1 VPFGVRELKEQAS
14 AIVDASVWISA
25 LLPQD
30 VHHSVSR
37 TWRRARIADGGTFTL
52 PWLILPEV
60 AGAVARRTG
69 QALLGDQAVAT
80 ILAAQHAASFPLKGV
95 DTALAERLGLSLVT
109 WDNEQVTRTGD
120 RIRVLRPA
128 I

>member
-1 VPFGVRELKEQAS
+1 MSAVGVRELKEQAS

-69 QALLGDQAVAT
+69 QHDSAT
-80 ILAAQHAASFPLKGV
+80 KP
-95 DTALAERLGLSLVT
+95 
-109 WDNEQVTRTGD
+109 
-120 RIRVLRPA
+120 
-128 I
+128 